1 MKRKFTFLIAAAMM
15 LLTMM
20 ATTGEMWGQTTNTSS
35 LVFTAKCNGSGTADD
50 GVEWTVTS
58 DGTES
63 NFDNT
68 KGIHYG
74 TSSAAVQY
82 ITLTTSDISGTI
94 TKIVV
99 NASTASGVSATV
111 GVTVG
116 GSAFGGDPQSTTSS
130 AAEYTFEGSA
140 SGEIVVTHTKPSSAS
155 KALYV
160 KSIVVTY
167 TTGGGGDTPSI
178 TANNVDI
185 AYNATEGSIAYTLNN
200 ATGNVTA
207 TLTTG
212 DWLTLGT
219 VTSEAVPFTCS
230 ANEGGERTAT
240 VTLSF
245 TGATDKVVTV
255 TQAAAPLTTI
265 PAIFAKATEVG
276 STQTDVNVTFNNWKV
291 VGKSYSNAYVS
302 DGQYGLNLYKSGG
315 IDFAIGD
322 QLSGTVATKVQLFTG
337 GAELVGLSTSTTGL
351 TVTHNQTFEPYA
363 ISLADVFGEGIYY
376 GSYVDL
382 GNLTYSN
389 GNFTDGNN
397 VITPYNTFNIQNYP
411 TLEAG
416 KTYRVKGV
424 YIQYNNTTKRIAPVY
439 ASDFT
444 EYSGPSITLTPA
456 AANPFTYVENQGP
469 SAQQDFTVALEN
481 ETSKNVTATITTGT
495 DYFEI
500 KNGENWASATTINID
515 NTNTISVRMKAGL
528 ALGNNYAGVMT
539 LTNEDATDVVVNLS
553 GSVTGSTY
561 TIEQYSLP
569 ATAHGTITFAP
580 SATVEAGTEVTLTA
594 TPDAGYDFTANSWVF
609 YKQSGEDIVVDE
621 SIVATNDVITMP
633 AYDIWVDATFTAKPT
648 YAITCV
654 ASPVA
659 GGIIEASPASAYQ
672 GQTVTLS
679 YVPETGYNLV
689 KIKITKTSDGSIT
702 GITPVASGD
711 DFTFTMPAY
720 AVTATATFVPNTYA
734 GNFVKFT
741 GDIAEGDYILT
752 YDEGAMNNTI
762 SSSRF
767 GIENL
772 DNPGNIIT
780 DPSTDIV
787 WHIAPSV
794 TEGYWTVYNAK
805 KDQYANAAANGTT
818 VSLVDNPTYSGG
830 AKWGVTKNNSNEYR
844 LRCKDNE
851 SNTARYLGR
860 NDNYGFAN
868 YGSSYGVDLTLY
880 KYTELTESTITFNG
894 NGGTTNTSATSY
906 TQNVY
911 NGVATALTANQFTKA
926 NSLFAGWA
934 LTADGDVEYAD
945 QAEVTVNAD
954 LNLYAKWNVSYTA
967 MADDQ
972 IVGGTVQIN
981 GEEIVEAAEGTEM
994 TLTYTANVGYAFS
1007 EWNVYKADDE
1017 TTKVTVTEN
1026 TFTMPAYD
1034 VIVSATFVEVTT
1046 YSLITNVS
1054 QIVSGKHYIIASG
1067 TNGSV
1072 RVMAEQKDNNRTSV
1086 AATATTG
1093 VISETEGIYE
1103 FVINGP
1109 DTITVNEQQVSVY
1122 TIYDASYPGF
1132 LYAASS
1138 SSNHLR
1144 TRSTNINGNSQWT
1157 VAVTA
1162 EGVATIKSQ
1171 GNFTHNWMRNNGNI
1185 FACYTDGQADIY
1197 LFVKNNDNDLEFYG
1211 NVTYAAEVIPDG
1223 ETLTIGEGSVMTVPD
1238 NFENNDPA
1246 ALIIQEGGQLIHA
1259 NPVEATIQKGISGYS
1274 SKDGSGWYL
1283 IASPADGVSTS
1294 GLITDPVTSYDL
1306 YKYDE
1311 PSGWWYSNHGEASQ
1325 FNTLERGKGYLYANA
1340 NNIDLDF
1347 AGLMIGTDDE
1357 VTKTLSFAC
1366 TAFPELKGYNLM
1378 GNPFTRNLG
1387 SGDITLGGEDV
1398 KSVLLLNNDSE
1409 YQTCNFDAGGV
1420 IKPGQGFFIQA
1431 TDVDK
1436 LELKFNPSSTKDA
1449 NEIGLISI
1457 EAGNENY
1464 IDKAYIQFDGGNTL
1478 RKMTLTGEKSQVYV
1492 MNGDE
1497 DYAAARLDEAKGVV
1511 PVHFEA
1517 AAEGTYTITIEAK
1530 NLDLETLRLIDN
1542 FTGEEID
1549 LLVEPSYTFK
1559 ANSDEPAARFTLM
1572 FEKSIL
1578 GIDEN
1583 NVENEVFA
1591 YQNGSDII
1599 INGNGTLQV
1608 FDMMGRL
1615 VMTTNVNGIE
1625 TINVKLQGVYIF
1637 RLNGMT
1643 QKIVVR

>member
-212 DWLTLGT
+212 DWLTLDT

-844 LRCKDNE
+844 LRCKDND
-851 SNTARYLGR
+851 SKTARYLGR

-1034 VIVSATFVEVTT
+1034 VIGSATFVEVTT

-1072 RVMAEQKDNNRTSV
+1072 
-1086 AATATTG
+1086 
-1093 VISETEGIYE
+1093 
-1103 FVINGP
+1103 
-1109 DTITVNEQQVSVY
+1109 
-1122 TIYDASYPGF
+1122 
-1132 LYAASS
+1132 
-1138 SSNHLR
+1138 
-1144 TRSTNINGNSQWT
+1144 
-1157 VAVTA
+1157 
-1162 EGVATIKSQ
+1162 
-1171 GNFTHNWMRNNGNI
+1171 
-1185 FACYTDGQADIY
+1185 
-1197 LFVKNNDNDLEFYG
+1197 
-1211 NVTYAAEVIPDG
+1211 
-1223 ETLTIGEGSVMTVPD
+1223 
-1238 NFENNDPA
+1238 
-1246 ALIIQEGGQLIHA
+1246 
-1259 NPVEATIQKGISGYS
+1259 
-1274 SKDGSGWYL
+1274 
-1283 IASPADGVSTS
+1283 
-1294 GLITDPVTSYDL
+1294 
-1306 YKYDE
+1306 
-1311 PSGWWYSNHGEASQ
+1311 
-1325 FNTLERGKGYLYANA
+1325 
-1340 NNIDLDF
+1340 
-1347 AGLMIGTDDE
+1347 
-1357 VTKTLSFAC
+1357 
-1366 TAFPELKGYNLM
+1366 
-1378 GNPFTRNLG
+1378 
-1387 SGDITLGGEDV
+1387 
-1398 KSVLLLNNDSE
+1398 
-1409 YQTCNFDAGGV
+1409 
-1420 IKPGQGFFIQA
+1420 
-1431 TDVDK
+1431 
-1436 LELKFNPSSTKDA
+1436 
-1449 NEIGLISI
+1449 
-1457 EAGNENY
+1457 
-1464 IDKAYIQFDGGNTL
+1464 
-1478 RKMTLTGEKSQVYV
+1478 
-1492 MNGDE
+1492 
-1497 DYAAARLDEAKGVV
+1497 
-1511 PVHFEA
+1511 
-1517 AAEGTYTITIEAK
+1517 
-1530 NLDLETLRLIDN
+1530 
-1542 FTGEEID
+1542 
-1549 LLVEPSYTFK
+1549 
-1559 ANSDEPAARFTLM
+1559 
-1572 FEKSIL
+1572 
-1578 GIDEN
+1578 
-1583 NVENEVFA
+1583 
-1591 YQNGSDII
+1591 
-1599 INGNGTLQV
+1599 
-1608 FDMMGRL
+1608 
-1615 VMTTNVNGIE
+1615 
-1625 TINVKLQGVYIF
+1625 
-1637 RLNGMT
+1637 
-1643 QKIVVR
+1643 

>member
-1 MKRKFTFLIAAAMM
+1 M

-20 ATTGEMWGQTTNTSS
+20 ATTAMWGQTRTETTTTYTFTSKSWAATIGGSAANWTSGQDGSGFSNNGIQVTTSS
-35 LVFTAKCNGSGTADD
+35 TGAN
-50 GVEWTVTS
+50 
-58 DGTES
+58 
-63 NFDNT
+63 
-68 KGIHYG
+68 G
-74 TSSAAVQY
+74 TSPVSF
-82 ITLTTSDISGTI
+82 TNI
-94 TKIVV
+94 TKIV
-99 NASTASGVSATV
+99 ATYNTNKSKGAGTIV
-111 GVTVG
+111 AKIGSNDGVTKNWAYSTG
-116 GSAFGGDPQSTTSS
+116 NGTQAFYTVQWDYTTPQSGNVKITCNTTTNSIYLVSVAITTDDGTSPSIS
-130 AAEYTFEGSA
+130 AA
-140 SGEIVVTHTKPSSAS
+140 
-155 KALYV
+155 
-160 KSIVVTY
+160 
-167 TTGGGGDTPSI
+167 
-178 TANNVDI
+178 NVDI
-185 AYNATEGSIAYTLNN
+185 AYDAEGGSIAYTLNN
-200 ATGNVTA
+200 ATGNVNA
-207 TLTTG
+207 SITTG

-219 VTSEAVPFTCS
+219 VTSSAVPFTCS
-230 ANEGGERTAT
+230 ANEGAQRTAT

-444 EYSGPSITLTPA
+444 EFSGPNITLTPA

-515 NTNTISVRMKAGL
+515 NTNPISVRMKAGL

-580 SATVEAGTEVTLTA
+580 AATVEAGTEVTLTA

-621 SIVATNDVITMP
+621 SIVATNNVITMP

-767 GIENL
+767 GIEDLN
-772 DNPGNIIT
+772 DPGNIIT
-780 DPSTDIV
+780 NPSTDIV

-794 TEGYWTVYNAK
+794 TDGYWTVYNAK
-805 KDQYANAAANGTT
+805 KDQYANGAANGTT

-830 AKWGVTKNNSNEYR
+830 AKWGVTKNNNEYR

-851 SNTARYLGR
+851 DYTARYLGR

-868 YGSSYGVDLTLY
+868 YGSTYGVNLTLY

-954 LNLYAKWNVSYTA
+954 LNLYAKWNVSNTA

-972 IVGGTVQIN
+972 IVGGTVLIN

-1034 VIVSATFVEVTT
+1034 VIVSATFGEVTT

-1109 DTITVNEQQVSVY
+1109 ETITVNDEQVSVY

-1138 SSNHLR
+1138 SSNYLR
-1144 TRSTNINGNSQWT
+1144 TRGTNTNGNSQWT

-1171 GNFTHNWMRNNGNI
+1171 GNFTRNWMRNNGNI
-1185 FACYTDGQADIY
+1185 FACYESSQADIY

-1211 NVTYAAEVIPDG
+1211 NNTCDDLTIAATETITITAG
-1223 ETLTIGEGSVMTVPD
+1223 STLTVTGDLT
-1238 NFENNDPA
+1238 NNGTA
-1246 ALIIQEGGQLIHA
+1246 ANLVVQEGGQLIHTS
-1259 NPVEATIQKGISGYS
+1259 PVEATIQKGISGYS
-1274 SKDGSGWYL
+1274 KSSLGWYL
-1283 IASPADGVSTS
+1283 IASPVDGLSTS
-1294 GLITDPVTSYDL
+1294 AVATGTYDL
-1306 YKYDE
+1306 FVYNE
-1311 PSGWWYSNHGEASQ
+1311 PYAYWYSNTGTTAP
-1325 FNTLERGKGYLYANA
+1325 FTTLSRGTGYLYANTA
-1340 NNIDLDF
+1340 DQTLNF
-1347 AGLMIGTDDE
+1347 AGEMEATDATIQKD
-1357 VTKTLSFAC
+1357 LSYAC
-1366 TAFPELKGYNLM
+1366 EDTDLKGFNLM
-1378 GNPFTRNLG
+1378 GNPFSRNLVYE
-1387 SGDITLGGEDV
+1387 DITIGGTAITQYYA
-1398 KSVLLLNNDSE
+1398 LNAA
-1409 YQTCNFDAGGV
+1409 QTEFEAVNIEGYGVGGKA

-1431 TDVDK
+1431 IDENHK
-1436 LELKFNPSSTKDA
+1436 LVFNPSSKDETE
-1449 NEIGLISI
+1449 NRGYISI
-1457 EAGNENY
+1457 VAGNENTS
-1464 IDKAYIQFDGGNTL
+1464 DNAYINVGNGNTL
-1478 RKMTLTGEKSQVYV
+1478 RKMNIANSTKVYV
-1492 MNGDE
+1492 MNHDK
-1497 DYAAARLDEAKGVV
+1497 DYAAARIETANGSR

-1517 AAEGTYTITIEAK
+1517 VEDGYYTITVEAN
-1530 NLDLETLRLIDN
+1530 NLDLEIFRLIDN
-1542 FTGEEID
+1542 FSGEETD

-1559 ANSDEPAARFTLM
+1559 ASIDDDAARFTLV
-1572 FEKSIL
+1572 FQETSIN

-1583 NVENEVFA
+1583 NVENDIFA

-1599 INGNGTLQV
+1599 VNGDGTLQV
-1608 FDMMGRL
+1608 FDVMGRL

-1625 TINVKLQGVYIF
+1625 TINVKSQGVYIF